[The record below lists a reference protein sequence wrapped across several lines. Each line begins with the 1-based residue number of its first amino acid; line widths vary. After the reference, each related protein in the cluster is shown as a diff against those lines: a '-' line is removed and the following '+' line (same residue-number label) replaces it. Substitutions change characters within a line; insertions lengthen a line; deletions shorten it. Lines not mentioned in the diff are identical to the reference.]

1 MMALLRVTIMFTIW
15 ILEIDTAV
23 YAFWNRENA
32 LHLVEDM
39 GWPDYNLNLVN
50 IYDMGMILRKE

>member
-1 MMALLRVTIMFTIW
+1 MFTIW